1 MEVRGV
7 NEEMAVEISRIID
20 SIKKI
25 EKEPATNVEK
35 VKTYRDI
42 AKIFEELER
51 QRQRILQGLDED
63 IREELLKSEQ
73 GPEVFEIPENLSVND
88 VSELLNVSPQMVRRY
103 CTEGK
108 IEAHQT
114 LEGSGKWKIPTVQF
128 MNHPNWDNFIHDKK
142 NMNKNNM
149 RTADIMLKMLAR
161 ED

>member
-1 MEVRGV
+1 MTL
-7 NEEMAVEISRIID
+7 EIASIID

-25 EKEPATNVEK
+25 GKEPATNAEK
-35 VKTYRDI
+35 IKTYMVI
-42 AKIFEELER
+42 AKICEELEK
-51 QRQRILQGLDED
+51 QRQIILEGLDVD

-73 GPEVFEIPENLSVND
+73 GPEVFEIPENLSVNH
-88 VSELLNVSPQMVRRY
+88 VSELLNISPQMVRCY

-108 IEAHQT
+108 IEAHQN
-114 LEGSGKWKIPTVQF
+114 LEGGGKWKIPTVQF

-142 NMNKNNM
+142 NMNKNNL